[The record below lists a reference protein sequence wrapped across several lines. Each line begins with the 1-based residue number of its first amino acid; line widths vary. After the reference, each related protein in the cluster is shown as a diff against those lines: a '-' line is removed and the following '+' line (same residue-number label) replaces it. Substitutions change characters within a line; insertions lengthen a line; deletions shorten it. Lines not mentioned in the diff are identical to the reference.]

1 MNKSLPI
8 AYLLWL
14 FTGVF
19 GGHRWY
25 LGKRWSALAMSV
37 VGVFFIFLTIVLL
50 DTRNGPFV
58 IYTKLTWLLGLGV
71 EGLINKF
78 QRHDLL
84 AIIIGT
90 SYIVSGWLLPLV
102 LFFDF
107 FRIYFL
113 IKKQPNTLTQQQVEA
128 FD

>member
-37 VGVFFIFLTIVLL
+37 GGIVLFTISVSMLISPSQTL
-50 DTRNGPFV
+50 DGFYEAILVTLNDPINDIMKIPEYEPHVAISGILFLFSFFLIPV
-58 IYTKLTWLLGLGV
+58 ALLL
-71 EGLINKF
+71 
-78 QRHDLL
+78 DLF
-84 AIIIGT
+84 
-90 SYIVSGWLLPLV
+90 W
-102 LFFDF
+102 
-107 FRIYFL
+107 IYFL
-113 IKKQPNTLTQQQVEA
+113 IKEQPNTLTQQQVEA